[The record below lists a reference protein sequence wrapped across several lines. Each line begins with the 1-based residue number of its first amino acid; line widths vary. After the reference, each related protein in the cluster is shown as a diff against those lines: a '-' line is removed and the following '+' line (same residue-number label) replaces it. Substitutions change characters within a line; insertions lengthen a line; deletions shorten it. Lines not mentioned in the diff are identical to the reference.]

1 MRKIKQ
7 ISSSGYNEITILYLA
22 PSLNTTKSPEEIHA
36 AAIWELWEL
45 NCSRQDGK
53 KAETQTM
60 NGPWWITGAF
70 FSFPISSSLDTTAI
84 QIRKLHTE
92 HRGLQM
98 KYFFFFFGSRSIKEG
113 CHETL
118 KVDKNPLAFF
128 FFFQVSILFLQAP
141 FLNLKSSGRKSE
153 TVYVLASKT
162 IRGRNL
168 FFYLSKGIEPQRG

>member
-98 KYFFFFFGSRSIKEG
+98 KYFFFFFWFKKYKRRLPWNFKSGQKSLS
-113 CHETL
+113 
-118 KVDKNPLAFF
+118 FF
-128 FFFQVSILFLQAP
+128 FFF
-141 FLNLKSSGRKSE
+141 KSQSYSFKLHFWTWNPVAGRVKQ
-153 TVYVLASKT
+153 YM
-162 IRGRNL
+162 
-168 FFYLSKGIEPQRG
+168 F

>member
-84 QIRKLHTE
+84 QILKLHTE
-92 HRGLQM
+92 HGQRSSNEILFFFFWFK
-98 KYFFFFFGSRSIKEG
+98 KYKRRLPWNFKSGQKSLSFFFFFFKSQSYSFKL
-113 CHETL
+113 HFWTW
-118 KVDKNPLAFF
+118 NPVA
-128 FFFQVSILFLQAP
+128 
-141 FLNLKSSGRKSE
+141 GRVKQ
-153 TVYVLASKT
+153 YM
-162 IRGRNL
+162 
-168 FFYLSKGIEPQRG
+168 F

>member
-7 ISSSGYNEITILYLA
+7 ISSSGYNEVTILYLA
-22 PSLNTTKSPEEIHA
+22 LSLNTTKNPEEIHA

-45 NCSRQDGK
+45 NCSRQVGK

-60 NGPWWITGAF
+60 NGPWWITGPF
-70 FSFPISSSLDTTAI
+70 LSFPISSSLDTTAI
-84 QIRKLHTE
+84 QILKLHTE
-92 HRGLQM
+92 HRQKSSNEMLF
-98 KYFFFFFGSRSIKEG
+98 FFFFFGSRSIKEG

-153 TVYVLASKT
+153 YVLASKT

-168 FFYLSKGIEPQRG
+168 LFFF